1 MKNNKALSK
10 YKVSSI
16 ASSYCSS
23 LHLRIITHALTQR
36 RCFSS
41 LFNLMMT
48 SGSNMVP
55 YFYLFFFRAKNV
67 GCEVRRCVRQLNFFF
82 FLKQCSSS
90 CLVCC
95 ISKWR
100 CMCSQMCLPVFF
112 FIYVNTYTWW
122 LQQKLAS
129 SRTRKNTSIFILL
142 LLLTLHFE
150 TSENWKGKQSCL
162 NKKQKWKQNQTNQH
176 THTLPQTHTARPLP
190 KKGRQKKSKFF
201 PCDSSLKI

>member
-48 SGSNMVP
+48 SGSNMVT

-82 FLKQCSSS
+82 FPEKMQQLLSCVLHFKMKMHVLTHVPSS
-90 CLVCC
+90 
-95 ISKWR
+95 
-100 CMCSQMCLPVFF
+100 
-112 FIYVNTYTWW
+112 
-122 LQQKLAS
+122 
-129 SRTRKNTSIFILL
+129 LL
-142 LLLTLHFE
+142 LHICQYIHLM
-150 TSENWKGKQSCL
+150 
-162 NKKQKWKQNQTNQH
+162 
-176 THTLPQTHTARPLP
+176 TAA
-190 KKGRQKKSKFF
+190 KASFK
-201 PCDSSLKI
+201 